1 MADYPARIAQ
11 VRAAMERHG
20 VDVLFLPNS
29 SALEWLTGL
38 KRELGG
44 PTEHNHNGGWVAGA
58 YLGQTGGAILLEPRL
73 HADLVERQLPGKPW
87 LAELRPVNETA
98 DANAMA
104 ADVLRELGAG
114 RGAIAVG
121 ERAWAKS
128 VITLQAAAP
137 DAQLINAGDLL
148 WPLRIIK
155 DEGERDLMRQAAR
168 LTDVVYEEILP
179 RIELGMRERDVAW
192 LIERAILEH
201 GAEGVSFQ
209 TGIRIG
215 GGSAGRPGSIHDSL
229 TPTTLER
236 GTVLAFDFGLVLD
249 GYCSDFGRTVFI
261 GEPTPARRAVYDL
274 VIAAQ
279 AAAIAAMR
287 AGQITCAGLDRVAR
301 SIIDAAGHGAGFI
314 HRLGHATGMDVHEEP
329 WLHAGVD
336 IPLETG
342 MMFTIEPSIFMA
354 DGVFVR
360 VEDVVM
366 VTPDGGE
373 NFNATGHELRVLEF

>member
-1 MADYPARIAQ
+1 MADYTARIAR
-11 VRAAMERHG
+11 VRTEMERRG
-20 VDVLFLPNS
+20 IDVLFLPNS
-29 SALEWLTGL
+29 STLEWLTGL
-38 KRELGG
+38 KRELGS

-58 YLGQTGGAILLEPRL
+58 YFGRTGGAILLEPRL
-73 HADLVERQLPGKPW
+73 HAEVVERQLADKPW
-87 LAELRPVNETA
+87 LAELRPVDETA
-98 DANAMA
+98 DADAMV

-114 RGAIAVG
+114 RGDIAVG

-137 DAQLINAGDLL
+137 DARIVNAGDVL
-148 WPLRIIK
+148 WPMRIIK
-155 DEGERDLMRQAAR
+155 DAEERELMRRAAR
-168 LTDVVYEEILP
+168 LTDVVYAEILP
-179 RIELGMRERDVAW
+179 RIELGMRERDIAW
-192 LIERAILEH
+192 LIDRTILEH
-201 GAEGVSFQ
+201 GAEGVSFE

-287 AGQITCAGLDRVAR
+287 AGQITCAGLDHVAR
-301 SIIDAAGHGAGFI
+301 SMIEQAGHGPGFI
-314 HRLGHATGMDVHEEP
+314 HRLGHATGKDVHEEP
-329 WLHAGVD
+329 WLHEGVD
-336 IPLETG
+336 ILLETG
-342 MMFTIEPSIFMA
+342 MMFTIEPSIFMS

-373 NFNATGHELRVLEF
+373 NFNATGHELRVLEL